1 LTKIVVNPPD
11 PQRANAVLSDPSHFE
26 APQWHGYLFLL
37 AGMAV
42 VGSYVALAKPL
53 TAVFPVFLLAWMR
66 FFISAIAMYSW
77 TKRQP
82 ADHDIDAAS
91 HRLLFTQSFFGN
103 FLFSICMLYGVS
115 QTTASASGVIL
126 ATIPAAVAILS
137 WFWLKEK
144 ISLRVW
150 IAIFISVAGLAVLS
164 LSKPAASAGKAE
176 MSLVGNLLI
185 IASVWCESIYVIL
198 AKKLTNTLTPQ
209 RISALINL
217 WGLLLMTPFGLWQAM
232 SFKFGAV
239 PSSAWALL
247 IFYSLAASMISTW
260 LWMTG
265 AKTVP
270 ANRSGVF
277 TVAMPVTATLI
288 GIFVFGEPFTS
299 AIGFAFVCAIA
310 SIALITTSPITNPSA
325 KTKPITKATRA
336 QD

>member
-1 LTKIVVNPPD
+1 LTKTV
-11 PQRANAVLSDPSHFE
+11 ANRSKLDSPA
-26 APQWHGYLFLL
+26 WHGYAFLL

-53 TAVFPVFLLAWMR
+53 TQVFPVFLLAWMR
-66 FFISAIAMYSW
+66 FFISALAMASW
-77 TKRQP
+77 TQRQ
-82 ADHDIDAAS
+82 AGDLHINAAS
-91 HRLLFTQSFFGN
+91 HRMLFTQSFFGN

-137 WFWLKEK
+137 WLWLKEK

-150 IAIFISVAGLAVLS
+150 VAIGISIAGLALLS
-164 LSKPAASAGKAE
+164 LSRPSASSSKVE
-176 MSLVGNLLI
+176 MSLIGNLLI
-185 IASVWCESIYVIL
+185 LASVWCESIYVIL

-217 WGLLLMTPFGLWQAM
+217 WGLALMTPFGLWQAV
-232 SFKFGAV
+232 SFNFSAV
-239 PSSAWALL
+239 SLSAWALL

-265 AKTVP
+265 AKSVP

-288 GIFVFGEPFTS
+288 GIFVFGEPFTVT
-299 AIGFAFVCAIA
+299 IGVAFVCAIA
-310 SIALITTSPITNPSA
+310 SIALITTGAGRDSEAAMSVSKIDGVRSEN
-325 KTKPITKATRA
+325 
-336 QD
+336 

>member
-1 LTKIVVNPPD
+1 LTKTILNPTDRPH
-11 PQRANAVLSDPSHFE
+11 PLSVPS
-26 APQWHGYLFLL
+26 APPQWHGYLFLL

-53 TAVFPVFLLAWMR
+53 TQVFPVFLLAWLR
-66 FFISAIAMYSW
+66 FFISAVAMIPW
-77 TKRQP
+77 TMRQS
-82 ADHDIDAAS
+82 ADHDINRES
-91 HRLLFTQSFFGN
+91 HHQLFTQSFFGN

-150 IAIFISVAGLAVLS
+150 IAIGIAVAGLAVLS
-164 LSKPAASAGKAE
+164 LSRQSGTPGRTGI
-176 MSLVGNLLI
+176 SLIGNLLI
-185 IASVWCESIYVIL
+185 LASVWCEAIYVIL

-217 WGLLLMTPFGLWQAM
+217 WGLALMTPLGLWQAM

-239 PSSAWALL
+239 PIGAWALL
-247 IFYSLAASMISTW
+247 LFYSLAASMISTW

-277 TVAMPVTATLI
+277 TVAMPVTSTLI
-288 GIFVFGEPFTS
+288 GILVFGEPFTA

-310 SIALITTSPITNPSA
+310 GIALITTDPKNNPA
-325 KTKPITKATRA
+325 ANLETERVKE
-336 QD
+336 